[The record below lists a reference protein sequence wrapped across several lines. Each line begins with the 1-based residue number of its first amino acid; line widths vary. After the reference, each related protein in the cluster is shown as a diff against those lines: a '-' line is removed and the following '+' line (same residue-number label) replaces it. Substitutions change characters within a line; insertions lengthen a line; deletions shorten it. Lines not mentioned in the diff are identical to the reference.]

1 MLIAHSNYFAGE
13 DVVDSAEI
21 YEREEQKYVAEE
33 KDFTQPQYFIAE
45 EVGTKLTEFFKDLET
60 KKMQLSVDEK
70 LFMVY
75 YCKESVTLSISISFS
90 RSFILY

>member
-1 MLIAHSNYFAGE
+1 MLLPLSNFSAGE

-45 EVGTKLTEFFKDLET
+45 EVKCCNIWL
-60 KKMQLSVDEK
+60 
-70 LFMVY
+70 
-75 YCKESVTLSISISFS
+75 
-90 RSFILY
+90 ILLIVGNKIRRILIT